1 MPAAS
6 VLLKRFVGKV
16 RSVVAVRTLLSP
28 VRKGEIWRVQI
39 VWPNGM
45 VRHVGQFAS
54 EKEAAKWILAHP
66 RLTMPAKEN
75 HDNATEGVQTPLAP
89 R

>member
-1 MPAAS
+1 MGAYPRQRGDRISRLA
-6 VLLKRFVGKV
+6 LRRF
-16 RSVVAVRTLLSP
+16 RM
-28 VRKGEIWRVQI
+28 RKGEIWRVQI

-66 RLTMPAKEN
+66 RLTMPAEEN
-75 HDNATEGVQTPLAP
+75 PIMRLRVCRRHLRRVDF
-89 R
+89 

>member
-1 MPAAS
+1 M
-6 VLLKRFVGKV
+6 
-16 RSVVAVRTLLSP
+16 VAVRTLLSP

-45 VRHVGQFAS
+45 VRHVGKFAS
-54 EKEAAKWILAHP
+54 EKEAAKWILARP
-66 RLTMPAKEN
+66 RLTRPAKEN
-75 HDNATEGVQTPLAP
+75 RDNATEGVPTPLAP

>member
-45 VRHVGQFAS
+45 VRHVGQFDGKGSRQMDPGAS
-54 EKEAAKWILAHP
+54 TP
-66 RLTMPAKEN
+66 
-75 HDNATEGVQTPLAP
+75 DNAG
-89 R
+89 

>member
-16 RSVVAVRTLLSP
+16 RSVAAVRTLLSP

-66 RLTMPAKEN
+66 RLTRPVKEN
-75 HDNATEGVQTPLAP
+75 HDNATEGVQAPLAP

>member
-1 MPAAS
+1 M
-6 VLLKRFVGKV
+6 
-16 RSVVAVRTLLSP
+16 VAVRTLLSP
-28 VRKGEIWRVQI
+28 ARRGEIWRVQI

-66 RLTMPAKEN
+66 RLTMPAEES
-75 HDNATEGVQTPLAP
+75 HDILTNRSIEPSGAPATVRSRSGADRKLW
-89 R
+89 

>member
-6 VLLKRFVGKV
+6 GVLKRFVGKV
-16 RSVVAVRTLLSP
+16 RSMVAVRTLLFP
-28 VRKGEIWRVQI
+28 VRKGEVWRVQI

-54 EKEAAKWILAHP
+54 EKEAANWILAHP
-66 RLTMPAKEN
+66 RLTVRAKET
-75 HDNATEGVQTPLAP
+75 HDNATEGMQAPLVP

>member
-16 RSVVAVRTLLSP
+16 RSMVAVRTLLSA
-28 VRKGEIWRVQI
+28 VRTWRVQI

-45 VRHVGQFAS
+45 VRYVGKFAS

-75 HDNATEGVQTPLAP
+75 HDNATEGVQTPVA
-89 R
+89 RR

>member
-1 MPAAS
+1 MRLVRTVPQARRVTRNAEIR
-6 VLLKRFVGKV
+6 VQAVPPRGYGRRGARHCGNGVVGK
-16 RSVVAVRTLLSP
+16 
-28 VRKGEIWRVQI
+28 
-39 VWPNGM
+39 
-45 VRHVGQFAS
+45 FAS

>member
-1 MPAAS
+1 M
-6 VLLKRFVGKV
+6 
-16 RSVVAVRTLLSP
+16 VAVRTLLSP

-45 VRHVGQFAS
+45 VRHVGQFTS

-66 RLTMPAKEN
+66 RLTMPAEEN
-75 HDNATEGVQTPLAP
+75 HDNATEDVQTPLAP
-89 R
+89 G

>member
-1 MPAAS
+1 M
-6 VLLKRFVGKV
+6 
-16 RSVVAVRTLLSP
+16 VAVRTLLSP

-54 EKEAAKWILAHP
+54 EKEAAKWILARP
-66 RLTMPAKEN
+66 RLTRPAKEN
-75 HDNATEGVQTPLAP
+75 HDNAAEGVQTPLAP